1 MKVNNKVGGFMIS
14 EIIPEIIINRNE
26 QQQQHQQHHQSEAQH
41 IENSQKLTN
50 KPAKKRKYAHKTK
63 PNIEY
68 DEEVDERFEMNDSY
82 DENSNQDANINGTD
96 YYESITESPIHS
108 DDELNKSLGSNRSA
122 TPKPSFL
129 IKKEANPVSP
139 SASPRASSSPFAYT
153 AKKQLASSLK
163 PKSNKTT
170 KESSQSKQ
178 LNSIV
183 NQLATSN
190 TSKLLKSQLEEQF
203 QLQQQQ
209 QQLKQS
215 QDMELLQKHQ
225 QFMMMQKQMQDEQEF
240 VKQQQMNKNQSLNN
254 YYLCMQHILNAC
266 YQQQSSNQQQQQQQH
281 QQMELN
287 KFLSFQNQF
296 QMAPPPAPH
305 PHFFNSSSIMSP
317 IAASTPVNAQFQQLA
332 AAAAAAAAAGQNL
345 SPASS
350 TSSNTSN
357 NTSRFNNASLG
368 EHLQHTTKPTPNDSA
383 ISSLMST
390 SPLSASSMSR
400 MSMSP
405 PLSLSAQLKQPKSSS
420 RHNPSNDSI
429 NSMIRIRVGPALPT
443 SKPKQLDAEEKNAEM
458 AQNSSGIA
466 RYQCDGCSKSYST
479 FGGLSKHKQFHCS
492 AQIQKHFTCKYCE
505 KTYTSLGALK
515 MHIRTHTLPCKCKIC
530 GKCFSRPWLLQ
541 GHVRTHTGE
550 KPFKCDI
557 CARAFADRSNLR
569 AHMQTH
575 SDVKK
580 YKCQKCA
587 KTFSRMSLLNKH
599 SINCGS
605 SVGNSS
611 SSSSSASSI
620 SNGSTSSSPNSNS
633 LTNSTPSSSKL
644 NAKGKS
650 LLAVS
655 SAEMATAAA
664 VAAVNLLKQPQ
675 QNSLAFSKYNPALV
689 SPSSS
694 NGLRYSLFQNTGLD
708 GNIKI
713 EIKND

>member
-26 QQQQHQQHHQSEAQH
+26 QQQQQHHHQQQQHQPEAQH
-41 IENSQKLTN
+41 IENHTN
-50 KPAKKRKYAHKTK
+50 KPAKKRKYAHKPK

-68 DEEVDERFEMNDSY
+68 DDEEEVDERFEMNDSY
-82 DENSNQDANINGTD
+82 DENSNQDVNINGTD

-122 TPKPSFL
+122 TPKPSFA

-163 PKSNKTT
+163 TKSNKIN

-190 TSKLLKSQLEEQF
+190 TTKLLKSQLEEQF
-203 QLQQQQ
+203 QLQQ

-240 VKQQQMNKNQSLNN
+240 VKQQQQHQQQMNKNQSLNN

-266 YQQQSSNQQQQQQQH
+266 YQQQQSSNQQQQH

-332 AAAAAAAAAGQNL
+332 AAAAAVAGQNL

-357 NTSRFNNASLG
+357 NNSRFNN

-405 PLSLSAQLKQPKSSS
+405 PLLSAQLKQTKVSSS

-443 SKPKQLDAEEKNAEM
+443 SKPKQLDAEDKNAEL

-633 LTNSTPSSSKL
+633 LINSTPSSSKL

-664 VAAVNLLKQPQ
+664 VAAVNLLKQQ
-675 QNSLAFSKYNPALV
+675 QNSLAFSKYNPALA

-708 GNIKI
+708 SNIKI
-713 EIKND
+713 EIKNE